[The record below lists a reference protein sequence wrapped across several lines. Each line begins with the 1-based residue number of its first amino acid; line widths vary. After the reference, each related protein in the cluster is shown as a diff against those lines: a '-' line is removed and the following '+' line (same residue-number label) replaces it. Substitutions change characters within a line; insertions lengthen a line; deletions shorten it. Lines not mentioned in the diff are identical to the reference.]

1 MYHIMG
7 RVSQLMKLRQEF
19 GQLPQLMMEK
29 LRPLLKQEV
38 GIFLQAEPAVNKGD
52 DLAQK
57 MDDISRV

>member
-1 MYHIMG
+1 MG
-7 RVSQLMKLRQEF
+7 LRQEF

-38 GIFLQAEPAVNKGD
+38 GVFLQAEPAVTKGD